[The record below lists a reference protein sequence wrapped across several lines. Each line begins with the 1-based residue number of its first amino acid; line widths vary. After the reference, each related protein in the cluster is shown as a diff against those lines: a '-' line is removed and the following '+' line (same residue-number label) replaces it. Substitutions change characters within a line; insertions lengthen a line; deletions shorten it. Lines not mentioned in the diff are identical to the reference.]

1 MADNNVIYT
10 VAVPEVPKVIPGEQL
25 YVYVPRASFTNPGIA
40 KFNKKEFTISADGL
54 VSLVAKFIREE
65 ELNKDQ
71 FAISD
76 TGEVSIKDT
85 YVTGV
90 MKDSIDKLTDAIDTA
105 NDTAN
110 NAEAVAETAK
120 SIATNAETIAKGI
133 EGKADSAIA
142 TANDAKDKAEA
153 AQQTAEGAMAAVDDK
168 LDKSVIVQGM
178 GNATDKVISQKV
190 VTDALDTKV
199 TIITGIHGYDQVYGR
214 TAAGSQTL
222 FNVSDK
228 VTTGAIVRRKDNG
241 QIVALEATTNDGVV
255 NLGQLTTKLL
265 NYLLNDGSDQIFS
278 GDLAIQG
285 DLTVRGTTITTKE
298 ETLNVKDA
306 IVVTNADG
314 TDLTATLAGF
324 VIRLNATDCYGIMYD
339 HSTQSVK
346 LGKGKITDGK
356 FTFNAG
362 EGNAVAV
369 RADGSLMTDGHL
381 IKWDAT
387 ALKFVDAG
395 KSVDDI
401 KSDTLAAI
409 TEGDNISITK
419 ASDSEKIVIEAEGL
433 VKKTTLGNTVYCTN
447 RTGENIHT
455 GYSTTP
461 VNNYFPLYNTSGILK
476 SNDPTND
483 LDCVNLQ
490 YANNTYM
497 PKTPIQLNNTDV
509 VKTITVEELLA
520 LKSGFYSAS
529 NCILKG
535 NTTDLPQGYYHI
547 IKNNATVHNGDG
559 TFIAQEQDSGKTY
572 AFYSQLSGSVT
583 IGWHQ
588 LASTDDITRATAVLI
603 DSSFLGG

>member
-142 TANDAKDKAEA
+142 TANDAKDKAET
-153 AQQTAEGAMAAVDDK
+153 AQQIAKDAAAAVDDK

-190 VTDALDTKV
+190 VTDALGTKV
-199 TIITGIHGYDQVYGR
+199 TIVTGVHGYDQVYGR

-265 NYLLNDGSDQIFS
+265 NYLLNDGTDQTFKGS
-278 GDLAIQG
+278 LAIQG

-419 ASDSEKIVIEAEGL
+419 ASDSEKVIISATGL
-433 VKKTTLGNTVYCTN
+433 VKQVTVSTN
-447 RTGENIHT
+447 VLYGVKDGVQSTYT
-455 GYSTTP
+455 ASTTP
-461 VNNYFPLYNTSGILK
+461 ISLGIPRYDGNGQLTT
-476 SNDPTND
+476 NAPTAD
-483 LDCVNLQ
+483 LDCTN
-490 YANNTYM
+490 
-497 PKTPIQLNNTDV
+497 
-509 VKTITVEELLA
+509 
-520 LKSGFYSAS
+520 
-529 NCILKG
+529 
-535 NTTDLPQGYYHI
+535 
-547 IKNNATVHNGDG
+547 
-559 TFIAQEQDSGKTY
+559 KTY
-572 AFYSQLSGSVT
+572 VDT
-583 IGWHQ
+583 
-588 LASTDDITRATAVLI
+588 ATAVLI
-603 DSSFLGG
+603 DTSLLGG